1 MSKYLVTS
9 IVLLIAFCTGIFFYA
24 EWQKKQFDEALP
36 KPPAPAVH
44 VPAEHEHS
52 NSGHDHEEPIPHHEE
67 THEQTHVH
75 EPLSTVETD
84 EGELSVTERTTE
96 TVSNAETTPSDEVAT
111 EAEKPRRKY
120 RPEDFNDPYK
130 RVEMMSPALIAMN
143 GDIPEVEEFLDLELR
158 IATAPVY
165 TAADRLRHAELQAQ
179 LVPHQR
185 NDEFLEYARSLVR
198 KYGPDALYGPEAPVA
213 HPSHSHDES
222 SHSH

>member
-1 MSKYLVTS
+1 M
-9 IVLLIAFCTGIFFYA
+9 LLIAFCTGIFFYA

-36 KPPAPAVH
+36 KPPRPAVH

-52 NSGHDHEEPIPHHEE
+52 NSGHAHEEPIPHHEE

-84 EGELSVTERTTE
+84 EGEFSVTERTTE

-111 EAEKPRRKY
+111 KGEKPRRKY

-130 RVEMMSPALIAMN
+130 RVEMMRPALIAMN

-165 TAADRLRHAELQAQ
+165 TAADRLKHAELQASSFHIKGTTSFWST
-179 LVPHQR
+179 PGHSS
-185 NDEFLEYARSLVR
+185 ESM
-198 KYGPDALYGPEAPVA
+198 APT
-213 HPSHSHDES
+213 HFMGRRPLLLTHHTRMMSPRIHTSETPRE
-222 SHSH
+222 